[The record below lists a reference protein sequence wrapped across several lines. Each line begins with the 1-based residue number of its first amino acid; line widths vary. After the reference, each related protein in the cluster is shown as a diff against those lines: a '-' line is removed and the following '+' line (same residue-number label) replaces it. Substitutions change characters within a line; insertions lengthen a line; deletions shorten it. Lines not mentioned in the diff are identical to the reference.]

1 MSITVAVNAT
11 DGANGPQAAVCQSA
25 AQHNNCGDYNGGGD
39 GGGIS
44 IDGGGIGSVN
54 EDTAVFNHEN
64 KDQRHEQL
72 EKDCRNLLN
81 QKDKACCY
89 NFRDFIR
96 NKELNE
102 ENEVQKWETKWNSL
116 MSYIR
121 TVYRMAMDGVEVE
134 RYPPHNI
141 FKEAAYE
148 SKSCDS
154 YHVFQNV
161 ENLVMEFVLEAR
173 SRQVQILEKKNKET
187 PEMPQVFVFCLLD
200 SYRRLMAATDHLK
213 DVIKPIEEYHLSKFN
228 LSWRMMNQYLYHSR
242 LYADRTIY
250 HLVTTFIEQILSIP
264 ILSKSLLSAS
274 LIHDYTKFVKEVKL
288 NISEWAEARTCIH
301 NIKCNEVWAMGAKK
315 YKETMLKEENGLFS
329 SSLPPNDDFVID
341 LTIPTPPQS
350 PAPEYQE
357 RVDNDNCEDIDDD
370 GVSNFCDCIHTVE
383 TRKNSSVDFDQYVQN
398 GKCTNLQETEEINS
412 ITFSYSNM
420 KEKMLCFYSGETF
433 TDEDEKPVLTGN
445 ITKNLGKKVLNSDA
459 QIKSKPV
466 VNVKCPST
474 IDRNVTCKVEIEQLP
489 KRRYP
494 YPQVNKPTEPT
505 VKPNN
510 RPVHGHSCHKH
521 TEHVKRM
528 HHHDEASE
536 CSSGRSSQDDSCSER
551 SSSSPRQCD
560 CCYCEVF
567 GHGVPSVA
575 PVSRNYQEM
584 RDRLRNLYLLKKAK
598 QTNETIKQK
607 QKEPNVHR
615 PLPVHPP
622 KNIPQSVADKTGAVT
637 GVQQQKVEPLIVT
650 KVINEKMKYS
660 SENVPENFL
669 KELSEKPIDE
679 IVNFIEG
686 NKAINEKRA
695 AKKARRREKK
705 EEMERIKKEE
715 EEAERKRIEEEHKK
729 QEIERL
735 KREEALKKEKKKGK
749 NQNKQQKQSQ
759 QQKQVTNPKTQQIT
773 KQQVQQNTQSSKKK
787 NKQSQGNGNKE
798 NISTKKDEKCK
809 KDDVESA
816 KMVTIKRDSDSS
828 KVTITF
834 RGAVEDDVLCT
845 LYDNEAIK
853 AIQRLCDKNKQ
864 PQNRIE
870 EKPIKK
876 RSRNRKKKQTEPE
889 PEQPETQLNSKPV
902 ESVLITNKNAPKLPT
917 NMKWYCSPD
926 VNITPVPNTSNSVQ
940 QKPNTVLI
948 KRSNNNQVFTRPLPP
963 PSQPMPL
970 TSPTAIQINEAVN
983 KISSSSAP
991 IDIDKLQLPPGITI
1005 TKLDPCDYKPPRD
1018 IQQSTEK
1025 SKPASTSQQFPF
1037 ASPAAMTPFNMQQN
1051 AQNNVVV
1058 VKTDGYDYEGS
1069 TEWSG
1074 AASKRH
1080 RRRKKINGG
1089 TLDDTNSENIQ
1100 PGFTITHKSSTRD
1113 PCSEEGKTIAG
1124 QIPTNTPRTM
1134 PLPVIIQRHGGMV
1147 TIRNPLY
1154 QRNDDAILTENKDL
1168 QVNGGDDDNAN
1179 PSGKRRRRRRR
1190 VKGGSKQ
1197 TDVEESVFEPKDID
1211 LEDGEMDD
1219 DERELEAFKRF
1230 CLQSVPPQRKEK
1242 VHLNIKDIVL
1252 KKKSTAAAA
1261 AAAVGCV

>member
-11 DGANGPQAAVCQSA
+11 DGANVPQAAVCQSA
-25 AQHNNCGDYNGGGD
+25 AQHNNCGEYNGGV
-39 GGGIS
+39 GGGGGNG
-44 IDGGGIGSVN
+44 IDSGGIGIGVDDD
-54 EDTAVFNHEN
+54 DTAVFDHEN
-64 KDQRHEQL
+64 MERRHVQL
-72 EKDCRNLLN
+72 EKDCRDLLN
-81 QKDKACCY
+81 QKDKECSY
-89 NFRDFIR
+89 NFSDFII

-141 FKEAAYE
+141 FKEAAHE

-200 SYRRLMAATDHLK
+200 SYRRLMAATDHLN

-228 LSWRMMNQYLYHSR
+228 LTWRMMNQYLFHSR

-250 HLVTTFIEQILSIP
+250 HLVTTFVEQIATIP
-264 ILSKSLLSAS
+264 ILSESLLSAGI
-274 LIHDYTKFVKEVKL
+274 IHDYTKFVQEVKL
-288 NISEWAEARTCIH
+288 NIAQWAEARTCIH
-301 NIKCNEVWAMGAKK
+301 NIKCNEVWAMGAKQ
-315 YKETMLKEENGLFS
+315 YKESMLKEDNGLFS
-329 SSLPPNDDFVID
+329 SSMPTNDDLVID

-370 GVSNFCDCIHTVE
+370 GVSNYCDCIHTVE
-383 TRKNSSVDFDQYVQN
+383 TRKNSSVDFDPCVQN
-398 GKCTNLQETEEINS
+398 GKSTNLQETEDINS
-412 ITFSYSNM
+412 ISFSYSNM
-420 KEKMLCFYSGETF
+420 KEKMLCYYTGQTF
-433 TDEDEKPVLTGN
+433 TDEDEKSVTEN
-445 ITKNLGKKVLNSDA
+445 ITANITTNLGKKVLNSDA
-459 QIKSKPV
+459 QIKSKPA

-494 YPQVNKPTEPT
+494 YPHVSKPTEPT
-505 VKPNN
+505 TKPNN

-528 HHHDEASE
+528 HHHDETSE

-622 KNIPQSVADKTGAVT
+622 KHLPQSVTDKTGAIS
-637 GVQQQKVEPLIVT
+637 GVQQQKIEPIVVT
-650 KVINEKMKYS
+650 KVINEKLKYN
-660 SENVPENFL
+660 SENLPENFL

-686 NKAINEKRA
+686 NKATNEKRA

-705 EEMERIKKEE
+705 EEIERIKKEE
-715 EEAERKRIEEEHKK
+715 EEAERKRIEEVLKK

-759 QQKQVTNPKTQQIT
+759 QQKQVTNSKTHQIT

-787 NKQSQGNGNKE
+787 IKQSQGNSNKE
-798 NISTKKDEKCK
+798 TVSIKKDDKCK
-809 KDDVESA
+809 KDDVEGA

-853 AIQRLCDKNKQ
+853 AIQRLCDKSKQ
-864 PQNRIE
+864 PQNIVE
-870 EKPIKK
+870 DKPNKK
-876 RSRNRKKKQTEPE
+876 RSRNRKKKQPE
-889 PEQPETQLNSKPV
+889 PEKPETQLHSKPV

-926 VNITPVPNTSNSVQ
+926 VNITPVTSSSNSVQ
-940 QKPNTVLI
+940 PKPNTVLI

-983 KISSSSAP
+983 KISSSSVP
-991 IDIDKLQLPPGITI
+991 IDIGKLQLPPGITI

-1025 SKPASTSQQFPF
+1025 SKPASSSQQFPF
-1037 ASPAAMTPFNMQQN
+1037 ASTATMTPFTMQQN

-1074 AASKRH
+1074 TASKRH
-1080 RRRKKINGG
+1080 RRRKKINDGS
-1089 TLDDTNSENIQ
+1089 LDDTNSENIQ
-1100 PGFTITHKSSTRD
+1100 PGFTITNKSSARE
-1113 PCSEEGKTIAG
+1113 PCSA
-1124 QIPTNTPRTM
+1124 
-1134 PLPVIIQRHGGMV
+1134 
-1147 TIRNPLY
+1147 
-1154 QRNDDAILTENKDL
+1154 
-1168 QVNGGDDDNAN
+1168 
-1179 PSGKRRRRRRR
+1179 
-1190 VKGGSKQ
+1190 
-1197 TDVEESVFEPKDID
+1197 EESVFEPKDID
-1211 LEDGEMDD
+1211 PEDGEMDD
-1219 DERELEAFKRF
+1219 DERELEEFKRF

-1252 KKKSTAAAA
+1252 KKKSTSAAA